1 MLFDYKDCNCDKF
14 VINLMIIVMDIT
26 ADRKKKKTDCVTSKL
41 KRKKPRRNSKVAPNA
56 SEMVQSLLEI
66 KKKFNPF

>member
-1 MLFDYKDCNCDKF
+1 MLFDCKDCNCDKF

-41 KRKKPRRNSKVAPNA
+41 RGKSQ
-56 SEMVQSLLEI
+56 EEI
-66 KKKFNPF
+66 QK